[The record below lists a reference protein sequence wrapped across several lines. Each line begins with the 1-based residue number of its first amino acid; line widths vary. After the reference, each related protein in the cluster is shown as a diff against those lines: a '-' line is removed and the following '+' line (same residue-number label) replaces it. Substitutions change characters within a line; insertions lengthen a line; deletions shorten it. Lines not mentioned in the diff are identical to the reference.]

1 MREREKERILRE
13 SERERMCEKESL
25 IEDFAEMRNE
35 NEICGER
42 NTMDV

>member
-1 MREREKERILRE
+1 MRERENIERER
-13 SERERMCEKESL
+13 ERERMCEKESL
-25 IEDFAEMRNE
+25 IEDFGEMRNE